1 MFLSKPR
8 SSSLVQL
15 RQKFILCYFM
25 AGLVL
30 GAAADTEESWLRTAR
45 RTLER
50 GLLHVNTVTPL
61 ITPHNSYLQPESPWP

>member
-1 MFLSKPR
+1 
-8 SSSLVQL
+8 
-15 RQKFILCYFM
+15 M

-45 RTLER
+45 RRLER

-61 ITPHNSYLQPESPWP
+61 ITPHTSQLLSPARVAVAVIFLSGLPLTAGIFDSPLA